1 MIDRR
6 HLNVRTAAIGASVL
20 VALGAGAAFATDP
33 FPTPDREPD
42 PRIAALE
49 RREAALAAELRRANA
64 VSARRW
70 AAYRGQLAARRAE
83 IARVNAANERTSA
96 ANADAAAAA
105 AAAPRSAPAAAPAP
119 VAYVPAA
126 PVASSG
132 SS

>member
-6 HLNVRTAAIGASVL
+6 HLNIRTAAIGASVL

-33 FPTPDREPD
+33 FPSVDPEPD
-42 PRIAALE
+42 PRLAALE
-49 RREAALAAELRRANA
+49 RRETALAAELRRANA
-64 VSARRW
+64 QSARRW
-70 AAYRGQLAARRAE
+70 ATYRAQYAARQAE
-83 IARVNAANERTSA
+83 IARVTAANDRTSA

-105 AAAPRSAPAAAPAP
+105 SASASAPVAAPAP
-119 VAYVPAA
+119 VTYVPAA